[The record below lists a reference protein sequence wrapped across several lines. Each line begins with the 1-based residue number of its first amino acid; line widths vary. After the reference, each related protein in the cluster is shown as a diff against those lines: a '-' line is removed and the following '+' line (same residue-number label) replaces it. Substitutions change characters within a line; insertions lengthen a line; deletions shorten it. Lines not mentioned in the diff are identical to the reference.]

1 MLRGNLA
8 GTVLVTSVPTQNSF
22 GGKSWSSLASQADC
36 SGKCCAACHMM
47 LVGEGGY
54 RVGNANHVQVALKR
68 GKQSGWSQLV
78 MPTFACL
85 LRGSRA
91 DRPRSGLRGHGASS
105 ASRCGTPDACLT
117 LLLGFRSFAEPVQH
131 CIEAQKRLARCSV
144 RCQVSR
150 CLTIEGPSCDRS
162 VRGLP
167 PTLRRYMRAYRCHA
181 RWPSVT
187 QTNIPFPVCLSKQNP
202 T

>member
-1 MLRGNLA
+1 MNFGRSQGS
-8 GTVLVTSVPTQNSF
+8 SVSRAYCP
-22 GGKSWSSLASQADC
+22 
-36 SGKCCAACHMM
+36 GKCCAACHML
-47 LVGEGGY
+47 LVGEGGR
-54 RVGNANHVQVALKR
+54 RVGVANHVQVALER
-68 GKQSGWSQLV
+68 GEQSSWSQLV
-78 MPTFACL
+78 MPKFACL

-150 CLTIEGPSCDRS
+150 CLTIEGRSCDRS

-187 QTNIPFPVCLSKQNP
+187 QTNIPFPVCLSNQNP

>member
-1 MLRGNLA
+1 MPVTCCSSGKVAVALGLRTTYRSPWNEANKVA
-8 GTVLVTSVPTQNSF
+8 GLSLSCQRLPVCCEVAVPTVRGVGSESTEPQVP
-22 GGKSWSSLASQADC
+22 
-36 SGKCCAACHMM
+36 AAAAP
-47 LVGEGGY
+47 L
-54 RVGNANHVQVALKR
+54 
-68 GKQSGWSQLV
+68 
-78 MPTFACL
+78 T
-85 LRGSRA
+85 
-91 DRPRSGLRGHGASS
+91 
-105 ASRCGTPDACLT
+105 ACLT

-187 QTNIPFPVCLSKQNP
+187 QTNIPFPVCLSNQNP